1 MNMRLLIAAAALL
14 PPLNDALAQDVN
26 AGATTFKLC
35 TPCHDVGET
44 AKNKIGPVL
53 NGLDGRKSGTVA
65 GFNYSEANK
74 NSGIVWGEATFLEY
88 IKNPKADI
96 PGTKMVFLGLKDEAQ
111 AKNLWA
117 YLQQFGP
124 DGKKK

>member
-1 MNMRLLIAAAALL
+1 MNMRLLIVAAALL

>member
-1 MNMRLLIAAAALL
+1 MNTRFLIAVSVLL
-14 PPLNDALAQDVN
+14 LSLNGALAQDVN

-35 TPCHDVGET
+35 TPCHDVGEA
-44 AKNKIGPVL
+44 AKNKIGPIL

-65 GFNYSEANK
+65 GFNYTDANK
-74 NSGIVWGEATFLEY
+74 NSGIVWGEATFLQY

-96 PGTKMVFLGLKDEAQ
+96 PGTKMVFVGLKDETQ

>member
-96 PGTKMVFLGLKDEAQ
+96 PGTKMVFVGIKDEAQ

-117 YLQQFGP
+117 YLKQFGP
-124 DGKKK
+124 EGKKK

>member
-1 MNMRLLIAAAALL
+1 MNTRFLIAVAALL
-14 PPLNDALAQDVN
+14 LPLNGALAQDVN

-65 GFNYSEANK
+65 GFNYTDANK
-74 NSGIVWGEATFLEY
+74 NSGIVWGEATFLQY

-96 PGTKMVFLGLKDEAQ
+96 PGTKMVFLGLKDETQ

-117 YLQQFGP
+117 YLQQFAP